1 MWRRNS
7 PWYSL
12 KFSSTA
18 TPTPTT
24 TPLTLLLFPL
34 PLSFSLSSVCSD
46 CHRLALLPPCMP
58 PRIVH
63 DHFWWIHKTC
73 CILDWDGAVEKTRVM
88 ERRKAISTSAE
99 EGIEKGGGWSSE
111 CVLGW
116 WDAQITRERGE
127 RMKVA
132 AIGFAILISVV
143 HRWKEQVSTA
153 SEGRISFGRE
163 WMQGTLLKE
172 LPSLNRDQT
181 FPDLH
186 MPAVNPPCRPEVQH
200 VTPRIRTNRGLQ
212 LLTKATKKNKKRCKL
227 IPKCNFP
234 DTTTY
239 LMSPATW
246 HFESNRWPTVVWF
259 DQPATCQ
266 WQRSLIQLQ
275 KCSLAFL
282 SDLKFDE
289 TFL

>member
-58 PRIVH
+58 PWIVH

-88 ERRKAISTSAE
+88 EKRKAISTSAE
-99 EGIEKGGGWSSE
+99 EGIEKVGGGWSSE

-132 AIGFAILISVV
+132 AIGFAILICGAQMKRAGEHCKWRQDFLWSRVNAGHV
-143 HRWKEQVSTA
+143 IERAAIFEPRPNFPWLAYACSCKCPMQAGGTARNTQDQNKQGSSTA
-153 SEGRISFGRE
+153 HQSHKEKQE
-163 WMQGTLLKE
+163 EMQT
-172 LPSLNRDQT
+172 
-181 FPDLH
+181 
-186 MPAVNPPCRPEVQH
+186 NP
-200 VTPRIRTNRGLQ
+200 
-212 LLTKATKKNKKRCKL
+212 
-227 IPKCNFP
+227 
-234 DTTTY
+234 
-239 LMSPATW
+239 
-246 HFESNRWPTVVWF
+246 
-259 DQPATCQ
+259 
-266 WQRSLIQLQ
+266 
-275 KCSLAFL
+275 
-282 SDLKFDE
+282 
-289 TFL
+289 